1 MELSAHTDSRHSD
14 EYNMKLSQ
22 KRAEAAVQYIVSKGI
37 PTDVIVAKGYGES
50 KIINH
55 CKDGVNCRDEE
66 HQYNRRTEIKVTE
79 IIEPEVHR
87 VGPYDTLETIS
98 KIYGV
103 SVEDLKKLNNLEED
117 TITAGMIIKLK

>member
-1 MELSAHTDSRHSD
+1 M
-14 EYNMKLSQ
+14 
-22 KRAEAAVQYIVSKGI
+22 
-37 PTDVIVAKGYGES
+37 
-50 KIINH
+50 
-55 CKDGVNCRDEE
+55 
-66 HQYNRRTEIKVTE
+66 
-79 IIEPEVHR
+79 EPEVHR